1 MTLQGFIFD
10 LDGVLTDTAE
20 YHFRAWQK
28 LAHEEDIPFTRED
41 NEALR
46 GVPRRDSL
54 MLVLKGRIYS
64 EEQIQQMMVRKNNDY
79 QNFIRQITPADLL
92 PGAKELLLELRQA
105 GIKAA
110 VGSSS
115 KNAPEVIERL
125 EIGSLLDA
133 VADGYSVER
142 AKPAPDLFL
151 FAANKLGLPPKVC
164 VVVEDAAAGIDAAI
178 AGGFHTIGLGPKERV
193 GHAQVV
199 YPSLAGVGL
208 KQILSAL
215 S

>member
-28 LAHEEDIPFTRED
+28 LAKEEGIPFTRQD

-46 GVPRRDSL
+46 GVPRRESL
-54 MLVLKGRIYS
+54 MLVLNGRSYP
-64 EEQIQQMMVRKNNDY
+64 EEKIQQMLVRKNDDY
-79 QNFIRQITPADLL
+79 LDFIRQITPADLL

-105 GIKAA
+105 GLKAA

-115 KNAPEVIERL
+115 KNAPEVIARL
-125 EIGSLLDA
+125 EIGNLLDA
-133 VADGYSVER
+133 IADGYSVTR

-151 FAANKLGLPPKVC
+151 YAAARLELPPESC
-164 VVVEDAAAGIDAAI
+164 VVVEDAAAGVDAAI
-178 AGGFHTIGLGPKERV
+178 AGGFHTIGLGPQDRV

-199 YPSLAGVGL
+199 FPSLAGISL
-208 KQILSAL
+208 KQILAAFY
-215 S
+215 